1 MVIWQQTFA
10 NFYFSHRIVSSSSS
24 ATVAMFTASQNLR
37 NFLGDLLLVSSYEII
52 TTDNKAIENVNL
64 YQNLCLYEV

>member
-1 MVIWQQTFA
+1 
-10 NFYFSHRIVSSSSS
+10 
-24 ATVAMFTASQNLR
+24 MFTASQNLR